1 MEIQERPVGY
11 VGPNLD
17 PGGVRFRTRRLG
29 SSVYAILARPMPRDN
44 SGLIVGDEAALM
56 IDAGINGDVARRLQ
70 RIAAR
75 LTDKPLR
82 YLVSTNYH
90 GDHTF
95 GNFAFPPSVE
105 IIAHRLTAEAM
116 NDLAAEKRIRSGN
129 LRGHEGAIADV
140 TVWRRPDRVFDDR
153 LDVDLGGRVVQ
164 LWHFGSGNT
173 PGDTIVYEPETQ
185 TAWTGNFLGNKHT
198 LPMLLEAGP
207 LPYIETVTR
216 FKTNLDVRRIVPG
229 HGPMAKADAADRLI
243 RYLYT
248 LQEDVAEAKAAG
260 LSAEAAVEAVPLRE
274 EFHLP
279 WWFPAPLLHKLEPN
293 FHRLN
298 VLSTYRSMEAGG
310 GTER

>member
-44 SGLIVGDEAALM
+44 SGLIVGDDAALM

-82 YLVSTNYH
+82 YLVNTNYH

-129 LRGHEGAIADV
+129 LKGHEAAIADV

-173 PGDTIVYEPETQ
+173 PGDHHSLRAGNPDRVDRKFPRQQAHPAHVAGSGAASIHRDGHEVQNDAGRATDR
-185 TAWTGNFLGNKHT
+185 TGPWADG
-198 LPMLLEAGP
+198 EGRRRGP
-207 LPYIETVTR
+207 AHPLSLHPAR
-216 FKTNLDVRRIVPG
+216 GRR
-229 HGPMAKADAADRLI
+229 
-243 RYLYT
+243 
-248 LQEDVAEAKAAG
+248 
-260 LSAEAAVEAVPLRE
+260 
-274 EFHLP
+274 
-279 WWFPAPLLHKLEPN
+279 
-293 FHRLN
+293 
-298 VLSTYRSMEAGG
+298 RSQGG
-310 GTER
+310 GA